1 MEGGARQRSNLGNK
15 SCEFPLPTP
24 ASDELKIEA
33 SNKYISEEGKK
44 KERGDLEGILGGQ
57 PKPRVWK
64 LEPDYNHEIVQCFP
78 KRYLG
83 NKCHSDL

>member
-1 MEGGARQRSNLGNK
+1 MEVGASQRSNLGNK

-44 KERGDLEGILGGQ
+44 GRGDLEGILGGQ

-64 LEPDYNHEIVQCFP
+64 LEPDYDHEILQCFP
-78 KRYLG
+78 KRQLG
-83 NKCHSDL
+83 NKCHSAL

>member
-1 MEGGARQRSNLGNK
+1 MEQVREVIWAINPVNSHY
-15 SCEFPLPTP
+15 PP

-44 KERGDLEGILGGQ
+44 GRDDLEGILGGQ

-64 LEPDYNHEIVQCFP
+64 LEPDYDHEILQCFP
-78 KRYLG
+78 KR
-83 NKCHSDL
+83 

>member
-44 KERGDLEGILGGQ
+44 KRKG
-57 PKPRVWK
+57 
-64 LEPDYNHEIVQCFP
+64 
-78 KRYLG
+78 
-83 NKCHSDL
+83 